1 MRRRSGYG
9 WLELI
14 IGVFLVILGVWALVD
29 PGIVLRGMVFGY
41 GLAAV
46 IMGIADIV
54 LFIEVDRYT
63 GLGPVISLISGIFS
77 VMSGIMLLVYP
88 TAGTLVLTLL
98 FPIWF
103 IAHCISRLSH
113 LGYIRMVS
121 GNGHYY
127 FSMII
132 LIIGLVLGVLMLFSP
147 LLTITSIHYFA
158 SAYLI
163 LLGIDSIVTAL
174 GPMGARR

>member
-14 IGVFLVILGVWALVD
+14 A
-29 PGIVLRGMVFGY
+29 GIVLVLLGIWALIDPGLALWGMVYAY
-41 GLAAV
+41 GLAAI

-54 LFIEVDRYT
+54 LFIEVERYT

-88 TAGTLVLTLL
+88 TAGILVMTLL

-113 LGYIRMVS
+113 LGYVRMVS
-121 GNGHYY
+121 GDGRYY
-127 FSMII
+127 FTMII
-132 LIIGLVLGVLMLFSP
+132 HIIGLVLGVLMLFSP
-147 LLTITSIHYFA
+147 LLTVTSIHYFA

-163 LLGIDSIVTAL
+163 LLGIDSIITAL
-174 GPMGARR
+174 GPMGTRR